1 MRKVNT
7 KQIGLS
13 LVIPMLLLLNE
24 TALYYYDLSSWPTE
38 RFKSSGLVNDWA
50 KAVSHSKPNFPV
62 SSKTTAATASSKSST
77 VDLTAFSA
85 GETRSSKATSVNI
98 KTSKSVKTLNKHDP
112 SSKLPS
118 LEVKDGAVSNG
129 LFDEDEEPE
138 HEATLSSP
146 IKGRQRLT
154 HQVCI

>member
-13 LVIPMLLLLNE
+13 LMIPMLLFLNE
-24 TALYYYDLSSWPTE
+24 TALYYYDLSSRLTE
-38 RFKSSGLVNDWA
+38 RLKSSGLVNDWT

-62 SSKTTAATASSKSST
+62 SSKTAAVTASSKSSM

-85 GETRSSKATSVNI
+85 GETQSSKATSVNV

-112 SSKLPS
+112 SSKLLS
-118 LEVKDGAVSNG
+118 LEVKDGAISNG
-129 LFDEDEEPE
+129 LFDKNEEPE
-138 HEATLSSP
+138 HEAALSSP
-146 IKGRQRLT
+146 IK
-154 HQVCI
+154 